1 MNMSETTSRGW
12 RYKLG
17 LLLFIVPIIVFFLT
31 PVVIPMLD
39 LSAVK
44 TASVIGDVLL
54 SGEVVWLASIPL
66 LGRDGFNA
74 IKKKMFGWLKLKDK
88 PVSKKRHLCGIILL
102 LSSILTDVLLQILIL
117 SIYLFLKKGQD
128 MLFGITLDTL
138 TNIHTF
144 IQILTTLGILAS
156 LFILGGQ
163 FWEKIKQAFIWEEPD
178 KSN

>member
-1 MNMSETTSRGW
+1 MSETTSTGW

-17 LLLFIVPIIVFFLT
+17 LLLFIVPIIIFILT

-39 LSAVK
+39 LSAVQ
-44 TASVIGDVLL
+44 TASVIGVVLL
-54 SGEVVWLASIPL
+54 TGEIVWFASIPL
-66 LGRDGFNA
+66 LGKDGFNA
-74 IKKKMFGWLKLKDK
+74 IKQKMFGWLKLKDK

-102 LSSILTDVLLQILIL
+102 LSSILTDVLLQIFIL
-117 SIYLFLKKGQD
+117 SIYLFLEKGQE
-128 MLFGITLDTL
+128 MIFGITLDTL
-138 TNIHTF
+138 TNIHTI